1 MAFPREIQELSD
13 SFSSLPGIG
22 PKLSNRIS
30 LYLSVGG
37 KNLAKKIQTDIS
49 NMISQ
54 VRLCSVCNNVA
65 TEEVCEICS
74 DSARDKGRVVIVE
87 DSMDLYNIES
97 SGAYKGLYHVIG
109 GLVSPI
115 NGVTPDKLF
124 ISSLLERVKRDP
136 LITEII
142 FALNPSVEGESTTI
156 YIREGLLEIRAS
168 IEITQLAKGI
178 PFGSDIEYIS
188 GQTLRDSLFSRNK
201 I

>member
-1 MAFPREIQELSD
+1 MAFPKEIQELSD

-22 PKLSNRIS
+22 PKLSNRIA

-37 KNLAKKIQTDIS
+37 KNLAKKIQSDIS
-49 NMISQ
+49 DMISR
-54 VRLCSVCNNVA
+54 VRLCEVCNNVA
-65 TEEVCEICS
+65 TEPICEICS
-74 DSARDKGRVVIVE
+74 DDNRDKGRIVVVE

-97 SGAYKGLYHVIG
+97 SGAYKGLYHVLG
-109 GLVSPI
+109 GLISPI
-115 NGVTPDKLF
+115 NGITPDKLF
-124 ISSLLERVKRDP
+124 VSSLLERVRRDEA
-136 LITEII
+136 ITEII

-156 YIREGLLEIRAS
+156 FIKDSISEIRS
-168 IEITQLAKGI
+168 GIEMTQLAKGI

>member
-1 MAFPREIQELSD
+1 MAFPKEIQELSD

-22 PKLSNRIS
+22 PKLSNRIA

-37 KNLAKKIQTDIS
+37 KNLAQKIQKDIS
-49 NMISQ
+49 EMISK
-54 VRLCSVCNNVA
+54 VRLCQVCNNVA
-65 TEEVCEICS
+65 TEDVCEICS
-74 DSARDKGRVVIVE
+74 DENRDKGRIVVVE

-109 GLVSPI
+109 GLISPI
-115 NGVTPDKLF
+115 NGITPDKLF
-124 ISSLLERVKRDP
+124 ISSLIERVRRDES
-136 LITEII
+136 IAEII
-142 FALNPSVEGESTTI
+142 FALNPSVEGESTTSFI
-156 YIREGLLEIRAS
+156 KDSISEIRS
-168 IEITQLAKGI
+168 GIEMTQLAKGI

>member
-1 MAFPREIQELSD
+1 MAFPKEIQELSD
-13 SFSSLPGIG
+13 AFSSLPGIG
-22 PKLSNRIS
+22 PKLSHRIA

-37 KNLAKKIQTDIS
+37 KNLAKKIERDIS
-49 NMISQ
+49 SMVSRI
-54 VRLCSVCNNVA
+54 RLCERCNNVS
-65 TEEVCEICS
+65 TNPLCEICV
-74 DSARDKGRVVIVE
+74 DSNRETTKLIIVE

-109 GLVSPI
+109 GVISPL
-115 NGVTPDKLF
+115 NGITPDKLF
-124 ISSLLERVKRDP
+124 IQSLFDRVKQDA
-136 LITEII
+136 LISEII

-156 YIREGLLEIRAS
+156 FIKEGLADINQA

-178 PFGSDIEYIS
+178 PFGSDIEFIS

>member
-1 MAFPREIQELSD
+1 MAFPKEIQELSD

-22 PKLSNRIS
+22 PKLSNRIA

-37 KNLAKKIQTDIS
+37 KNLAKKIQLDV
-49 NMISQ
+49 NAMISR
-54 VRLCSVCNNVA
+54 VRLCEVCNNVA
-65 TEEVCEICS
+65 TEPICEICA
-74 DSARDKGRVVIVE
+74 DQNRDKSRVVIVE

-97 SGAYKGLYHVIG
+97 SGAYKGLYHVLG
-109 GLVSPI
+109 GLISPI
-115 NGVTPDKLF
+115 NGITPDKLF
-124 ISSLLERVKRDP
+124 VSSLLERIRRDDA
-136 LITEII
+136 ITEII

-156 YIREGLLEIRAS
+156 FIKDSIVDIRSG
-168 IEITQLAKGI
+168 IEMTQLAKGI

>member
-1 MAFPREIQELSD
+1 MAFPKEIQELSD

-22 PKLSNRIS
+22 PKLSNRIA

-37 KNLAKKIQTDIS
+37 KNLAKKIQTDI
-49 NMISQ
+49 NDMISR
-54 VRLCSVCNNVA
+54 VRLCEVCNNVA
-65 TEEVCEICS
+65 TEPVCEICS
-74 DSARDKGRVVIVE
+74 DENRDKGRVVIVE

-97 SGAYKGLYHVIG
+97 SGAYKGLYHVLG
-109 GLVSPI
+109 GLISPI
-115 NGVTPDKLF
+115 NGITPDKLF
-124 ISSLLERVKRDP
+124 VISLLDRVRRDEG
-136 LITEII
+136 ITEII

-156 YIREGLLEIRAS
+156 FIKDSIAEIRS
-168 IEITQLAKGI
+168 GIEMTQLAKGI